1 MSDKFFSTDSIHRL
15 ARSLVDAKES
25 KRKEALTSLTSEIKC
40 KVVEE
45 MVNIRLNR
53 LRDHNGTIQP
63 AKASER

>member
-1 MSDKFFSTDSIHRL
+1 MSNKTFNADTINRL
-15 ARSLVDAKES
+15 ARSLVDAQES

-40 KVVEE
+40 RVVEA

-63 AKASER
+63 AKVSER